1 MSSYPA
7 LDKPPPTDSPE
18 VQQWIQEVAQSGVQ
32 IPDIPPSQPGGCAA
46 NPTLVGDPNRCWWT
60 CGGCT
65 ADTDVVSCPEKLH
78 WGMSHDDGPAP
89 YSPNLL
95 QYLDQNQL
103 KTTFFAVGS
112 RCLSYPA
119 LLQEEYMGQHQIAVH
134 TWSHPQMTTLTNDEI
149 IAELGWSKKIIKDVL
164 GVTPSYWRPPF
175 GDVDNRVRAIA
186 KAMNLATVIWT
197 RLDAAHTFDTNG
209 ESCPLRE

>member
-1 MSSYPA
+1 
-7 LDKPPPTDSPE
+7 
-18 VQQWIQEVAQSGVQ
+18 
-32 IPDIPPSQPGGCAA
+32 
-46 NPTLVGDPNRCWWT
+46 
-60 CGGCT
+60 
-65 ADTDVVSCPEKLH
+65 
-78 WGMSHDDGPAP
+78 
-89 YSPNLL
+89 
-95 QYLDQNQL
+95 
-103 KTTFFAVGS
+103 
-112 RCLSYPA
+112 
-119 LLQEEYMGQHQIAVH
+119 
-134 TWSHPQMTTLTNDEI
+134 MTTLTNDEI